1 MENERLEL
9 RTVNRPLEGSNLHS
23 SLIFFGELGYDGI
36 ILNEDTANKVSSEV
50 TRKGE
55 KWRSPDVDHR

>member
-1 MENERLEL
+1 M
-9 RTVNRPLEGSNLHS
+9 VNGPLEGSNLHS

-36 ILNEDTANKVSSEV
+36 ILNEDTANKISSEV
-50 TRKGE
+50 TRKGG